1 LVTENGQLMAKVS
14 RGDLVHLVPVEV
26 VRTGAEL
33 VFVSGLD
40 DGTILLTVGQAF
52 VSAGD
57 AVTYSLASAS

>member
-1 LVTENGQLMAKVS
+1 MLFRS
-14 RGDLVHLVPVEV
+14 DLVHLVPVEV

-40 DGTILLTVGQAF
+40 DDTILLTVGQAF